1 MKSFIYLV
9 QGNAVRIDRYLPLR
23 ERPDAD
29 AVFLTYD
36 QEREGCIYFPGSTWA
51 SGRNRLLAEAKKR
64 GSYLYFIFMDDDVE
78 FMRGG
83 YDEFESLLMQLR
95 PAAATPVFPCTRAY
109 CIGFFNSFFFKWS
122 FFFKRFYPVLKYQVF
137 HFSDPQL
144 IAFHNDVMQDGIV
157 SPLME
162 SFDSKSWHIPSAI
175 QLIMLRSFYGKAL
188 LSFNTITVS
197 NDCHRIYPRPGR
209 NERTDDFT
217 NRWTRAQFIKGHKP
231 YGGTRFL
238 PLRFFLRLVL
248 PVKRRYF
255 KHGII
260 GGVVGPVADLWE
272 IVRQTRA
279 YRSCANYRVA
289 PPSVA
294 RQLLHDSP
302 LYAQYLRHLED
313 DGDAAG

>member
-9 QGNAVRIDRYLPLR
+9 QGSAVRIDRYLPLR

-51 SGRNRLLAEAKKR
+51 SGRNRLLAEAQKR

-109 CIGFFNSFFFKWS
+109 RIGLFNSFFVQW
-122 FFFKRFYPVLKYQVF
+122 FYPLLKYQIF
-137 HFSDPQL
+137 HSSDTQL
-144 IAFHNDVMQDGIV
+144 IAFHNDVVQDGIV
-157 SPLME
+157 LPWIE
-162 SFDSKSWHIPSAI
+162 SFDSENWHLPGAI
-175 QLIMLRSFYGKAL
+175 QFVMLRIFYGKAL

-197 NDCHRIYPRPGR
+197 NDCHRIYPRPGGT
-209 NERTDDFT
+209 ERIDDFI

-231 YGGTRFL
+231 CGGTRFQL
-238 PLRFFLRLVL
+238 LRFFRRLLL

-255 KHGII
+255 KRGVI
-260 GGVVGPVADLWE
+260 GGIVGPIADLWE

-279 YRSCANYRVA
+279 YRPCTSHRVEA
-289 PPSVA
+289 QFVA
-294 RQLLHDSP
+294 RQLLPDSP
-302 LYAQYLRHLED
+302 LYARYLRHLEG
-313 DGDAAG
+313 DGAASG